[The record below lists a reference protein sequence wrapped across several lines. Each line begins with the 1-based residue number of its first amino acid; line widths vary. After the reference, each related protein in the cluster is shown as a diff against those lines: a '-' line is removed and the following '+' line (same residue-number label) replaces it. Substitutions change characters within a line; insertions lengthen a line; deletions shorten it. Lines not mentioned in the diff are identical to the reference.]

1 MMRLMMI
8 GRAVSPLPPMAPS
21 THLSPPR
28 ALKES
33 ANTFTAAASPPDVHQ
48 CVTSQSAAC
57 AAVNPPK
64 TETAAAASSLVVYVI
79 TFLPFHGASV
89 RRHATRRPTSIDR
102 RLVNV
107 YIHPIP
113 SSGDVNSQ
121 SPVPGTGV
129 LRSTSPAG
137 TRKGRQR
144 FLIAHPCRFRQ
155 GKTKS

>member
-1 MMRLMMI
+1 MMRLRMI

-28 ALKES
+28 ALNES
-33 ANTFTAAASPPDVHQ
+33 ANTLTAAASPPDVHQ

-79 TFLPFHGASV
+79 TFLPFDGASM
-89 RRHATRRPTSIDR
+89 RRYATRRSTSIGR

-107 YIHPIP
+107 YINPIP
-113 SSGDVNSQ
+113 SLADVNSQ
-121 SPVPGTGV
+121 STVPGTGSS
-129 LRSTSPAG
+129 RSTSPAG
-137 TRKGRQR
+137 TRKEPST
-144 FLIAHPCRFRQ
+144 LLYCTPL
-155 GKTKS
+155 